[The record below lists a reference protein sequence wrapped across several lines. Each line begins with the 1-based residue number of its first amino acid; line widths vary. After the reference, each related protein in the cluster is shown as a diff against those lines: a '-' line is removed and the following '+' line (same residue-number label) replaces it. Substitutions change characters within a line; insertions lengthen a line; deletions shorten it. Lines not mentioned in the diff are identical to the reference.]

1 MKKYADRETRN
12 DCYRNQMKKISRH
25 IYLDASPTFLYY
37 RSMQPIAPVLP
48 EQPHIVLPSAQSS
61 GNQSSVVSSIQQ
73 SSTSQRSK
81 SQFLQIAKLS
91 AIYAALF
98 ITPIAGAFGL
108 TKASS
113 LQAESKL
120 TSPIAS
126 INQMQATL
134 ASAETA
140 HSASIHTTADSN
152 SIPSSEQSQGVS
164 NSFEYEISLANGF
177 LKKAVELSNAAGEQ
191 TVEQKDM
198 IIQLLGQAMEAS
210 NRAIKLNPDSPDGYT
225 SRGRIYQVTSV
236 VKPEMKVLADQDFE
250 KARQLGS
257 PTPTSAP
264 STKNPLEL
272 LPTEQAQSTST
283 AMIAGP
289 EDGKKKETVQG
300 ATEQNAKRGS
310 VTLEAGKS
318 EVVVP
323 YALVKDTT
331 QLYVTAD
338 KNPENVTIYVKNKE
352 AGVGFTIASTSAPT
366 APLEITWWEI
376 Q

>member
-1 MKKYADRETRN
+1 
-12 DCYRNQMKKISRH
+12 
-25 IYLDASPTFLYY
+25 
-37 RSMQPIAPVLP
+37 MQPIAPVLP

-61 GNQSSVVSSIQQ
+61 GNQSSVVSSIQH
-73 SSTSQRSK
+73 SSASQRSK

-140 HSASIHTTADSN
+140 HSASIHTTSDSN
-152 SIPSSEQSQGVS
+152 GVPLSEQSQGVS

-250 KARQLGS
+250 KAKQLGS

-289 EDGKKKETVQG
+289 EDGKQKETVQG

-310 VTLEAGKS
+310 LTLEAGKS

-323 YALVKDTT
+323 YTLVKDTT